1 MSVEIEDIDPFSQLA
16 LSPAETLAP
25 SLELPCGVSLKN
37 RFFKS
42 AMNESLASVKNEPG
56 ELLINLYRRWAEG
69 GAGVLVTGNVM
80 VDRAA
85 LGAPRSV
92 ALEDGRAFDQFVKW
106 AQAGKQNN
114 THVWMQL
121 NHPGKQVPKVLS
133 SVPVAPSAIPLN
145 PSLSRFFNQPRALLE
160 SEIEDIIQRFA
171 KAASIAKKAGFTG
184 VQIHGAHGY
193 LVSQFLSAK
202 HNQRTDKWGGNAVNR
217 MRFVTEVYKA
227 IRAEVGGQF
236 PVSIKL
242 NSADFQRGGF
252 TEKESIDVVK
262 ALSDLGIDLLEISGG
277 TYESPAMT
285 GVKADST
292 RQREAYFLG
301 YAEQVRRHCKA
312 PLVVTGGF
320 RSAQAM
326 GLAVSSGNTDM
337 VGLARPM
344 SVDPD
349 IPNKILA
356 GEDYQNI
363 LPVRKTGIGIIDKMA
378 MLEVTWYERQLERIA
393 RGRAPKPNESA
404 LGSLI
409 KTMLGTGLQVYQR
422 QRSR

>member
-1 MSVEIEDIDPFSQLA
+1 MSVEIGEIDPFSQLA
-16 LSPAETLAP
+16 LSPAETLA
-25 SLELPCGVSLKN
+25 SCLDLPCGVSIKN

-42 AMNESLASVKNEPG
+42 AMNESLASVKNEPSS
-56 ELLINLYRRWAEG
+56 LLTNLYRRWADG

-80 VDRAA
+80 VDRSA
-85 LGAPRSV
+85 LGAPRCV

-114 THVWMQL
+114 THLWMQL
-121 NHPGKQVPKVLS
+121 NHPGKQVPRLLS
-133 SVPVAPSAIPLN
+133 SVPVAPSAIPLS
-145 PSLSRFFNQPRALLE
+145 PELSRFFNQPRALLE
-160 SEIEDIIQRFA
+160 SEIEDIISRFA
-171 KAASIAKKAGFTG
+171 NAAGIAKKAGFTG

-202 HNQRTDKWGGNAVNR
+202 HNQRTDQWGGCAENR

-227 IRAEVGGQF
+227 IRAEVGAQF

-252 TEKESIDVVK
+252 TEQESINVVK
-262 ALSDLGIDLLEISGG
+262 HLSDLGLDLLEISGG

-285 GVKADST
+285 GIRSDSSA
-292 RQREAYFLG
+292 QREAYFMD
-301 YAEQVRRHCKA
+301 YAEQVRRYCKA

-320 RSAQAM
+320 RSAQGM
-326 GLAVSSGNTDM
+326 SDAVSSGGTDM

-344 SVDPD
+344 SVDTH

-356 GEDYQNI
+356 GEDYKNV
-363 LPVRKTGIGIIDKMA
+363 LPVRKTGISVIDNMA
-378 MLEVTWYERQLERIA
+378 MLEVTWYERQLDRIA
-393 RGRAPKPNESA
+393 RGKEPRPNESA
-404 LGSLI
+404 IGSLI

-422 QRSR
+422 QRS